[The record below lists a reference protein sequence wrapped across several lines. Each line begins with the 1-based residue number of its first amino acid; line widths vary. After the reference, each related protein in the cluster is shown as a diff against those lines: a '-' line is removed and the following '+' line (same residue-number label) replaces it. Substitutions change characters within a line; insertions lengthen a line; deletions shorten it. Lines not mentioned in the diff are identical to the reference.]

1 MYENLKYKRGYI
13 ISDEELKV
21 PYYFKEA
28 KVNKYNIY
36 YDPDNKF
43 SVKYYED
50 KFVVL
55 LGNVID
61 VEKKNID
68 MDIIAYDLVKVLN
81 ESEIDFL
88 SYLDNLAGR
97 HIIFWGDENG
107 SKICSDATGMKI
119 VAYHTNRTLISS
131 HVMLIQEI
139 AKEEENKQFEKIIK
153 VTSRYNLPGNI
164 TKYENIKIL
173 TPNTL
178 FSLNNKTI
186 KRFWPR
192 EDIKMLNLEDIV
204 NSIIKDSKTQLE
216 LISKEKNL
224 LLSLTGGMDTR
235 TTLAMAREYVDDIE
249 LFTYSFKNASK
260 LVYILDYEVAK
271 DIAQKLKL
279 NHKPFCINKGEN
291 YSQFKEILKSNS
303 FLKQHSHAL
312 AKSYYDLYSQRKDL
326 IYIRSNLYEIIRV
339 DYREVRSSTDSFN
352 LDGIVKC
359 LFMSK
364 DKYVYEFCENYMNEI
379 QMNNIF
385 NYDGYDLLY
394 WEQSMG
400 TWFSDLIIES
410 DLSFDSMELINCRR
424 MLEKFLSV
432 SLEDRK
438 SGKIQKEIINKQWPE
453 LNDWGINDSSF
464 INHRK

>member
-13 ISDEELKV
+13 ISDEKLKA

-36 YDPDNKF
+36 YDSDNKF
-43 SVKYYED
+43 SVKYCED

-68 MDIIAYDLVKVLN
+68 LDIIADDLVKKLN
-81 ESEIDFL
+81 KSEIHFL
-88 SYLDNLAGR
+88 QYLDNLAGR

-139 AKEEENKQFEKIIK
+139 AKEEENKQYEKIIK
-153 VTSRYNLPGNI
+153 VTNRYNLPGNI

-178 FSLNNKTI
+178 FSLNNKI
-186 KRFWPR
+186 VNRFWPR
-192 EDIKMLNLEDIV
+192 KDIKMLNLEDIV

-224 LLSLTGGMDTR
+224 LLSLTGGIDSR
-235 TTLAMAREYVDDIE
+235 TTLAMAREYVGNIE
-249 LFTYSFKNASK
+249 FFTYSFKNTSNI
-260 LVYILDYEVAK
+260 VYILDYEVAK
-271 DIAQKLKL
+271 DIAQNLEL
-279 NHKPFCINKGEN
+279 NHKPFYINKGEN
-291 YSQFKEILKSNS
+291 YNQFKEILKLNS
-303 FLKQHSHAL
+303 FFKQHSYAL
-312 AKSYYDLYSQRKDL
+312 AKSYYDLYSEKKDL
-326 IYIRSNLYEIIRV
+326 VHIRSNLYEIIKV
-339 DYREVRSSTDSFN
+339 DYREIRASIDSFN

-359 LFMSK
+359 LFMSE
-364 DKYVYEFCENYMNEI
+364 DKNVYQFCENYMNEI

-385 NYDGYDLLY
+385 NYDGYDLLC
-394 WEQSMG
+394 WEQCMG
-400 TWFSDLIIES
+400 TWYSDLIIES

-424 MLEKFLSV
+424 ILEKFLSV
-432 SLEDRK
+432 SFEDRQNEKVQK
-438 SGKIQKEIINKQWPE
+438 SIINKKWPE
-453 LNDWGINDSSF
+453 LNDWGINDTSF
-464 INHRK
+464 INHRE